1 MTPNAIEISLIRQ
14 YNTTC
19 YFKHFKLTYLYRCI
33 FHPIHLSFILRPLQF
48 HRICSQQVLTIQNH
62 HQELYFSLLLG
73 MRRNDLVKQIPKSQ
87 NHRRR
92 SVIFCKVA
100 AHQPASSIIPSCL
113 LRYIKKKMVPNRKT
127 HHRFRLRIPP
137 KSNKYYK
144 PNLI

>member
-33 FHPIHLSFILRPLQF
+33 FHPIHLSSILRPLQF
-48 HRICSQQVLTIQNH
+48 HRICSQQVLTIQDH

-73 MRRNDLVKQIPKSQ
+73 MRRDDLVKQIPKSQ
-87 NHRRR
+87 NHRR